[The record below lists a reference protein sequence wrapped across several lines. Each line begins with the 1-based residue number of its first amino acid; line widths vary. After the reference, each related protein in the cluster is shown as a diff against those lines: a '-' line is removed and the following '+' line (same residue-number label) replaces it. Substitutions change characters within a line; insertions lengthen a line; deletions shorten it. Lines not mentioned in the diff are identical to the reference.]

1 MDLTPVVRDRAEKRL
16 RNRFMRP
23 LLTIVVK
30 PGLSIT
36 QEIRPTS
43 GDVYLILVTRR
54 NGNGRPADAG
64 RPSLEGKTAVY
75 L

>member
-1 MDLTPVVRDRAEKRL
+1 MDLTPVVRDRAEMRL

-30 PGLSIT
+30 PGLSIAAEFR
-36 QEIRPTS
+36 QSFQGFYSLSDPLPN
-43 GDVYLILVTRR
+43 GD
-54 NGNGRPADAG
+54 GRPADAG
-64 RPSLEGKTAVY
+64 RPSWRRMTGVY